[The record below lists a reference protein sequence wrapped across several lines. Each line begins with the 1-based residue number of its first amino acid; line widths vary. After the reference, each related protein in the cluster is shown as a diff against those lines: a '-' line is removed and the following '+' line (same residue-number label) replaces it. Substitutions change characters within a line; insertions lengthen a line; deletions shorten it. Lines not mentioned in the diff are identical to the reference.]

1 MLDIKRPS
9 RHVLFLVYEG
19 EDCTEDDVRVVDPH
33 ISGNW
38 TADDIQWAID
48 QLFVFPYRFVGNGTI
63 EILEVTQLGFHTF
76 NE

>member
-1 MLDIKRPS
+1 MLNIKRPN
-9 RHVLFLVYEG
+9 RRVLFLVYEG
-19 EDCTEDDVRVVDPH
+19 EDCTEDDVRVIDPC

-48 QLFVFPYRFVGNGTI
+48 QLFIFPHKVVGNGSI
-63 EILEVTQLGFHTF
+63 EILEVTHLAYHTF

>member
-1 MLDIKRPS
+1 MLDIKRPN

-19 EDCTEDDVRVVDPH
+19 EDCTEDDVRVIDPY

-48 QLFVFPYRFVGNGTI
+48 QLFVFPPKVVGHGSI
-63 EILEVTQLGFHTF
+63 EILEVTQLAYHTF